1 MVKTIDRRAVAQS
14 MIADTYGWDT
24 VYAIKYADVNSAIAK
39 SGVSQTLPPLVQTDG
54 STTITVP
61 VGEFGDWA
69 LAMGGDGQNVRMT
82 VPINQMMYD
91 DGSVVTFDGLTA
103 TIEVCLEFIP
113 QRDPALYGAQDD
125 AEWMELKI
133 ATTPRGDNASG
144 SAVTVL
150 GLTCSG
156 SVCPS
161 PLQTAIIES
170 LLGNWFNVDDNL
182 KEFNHV
188 FAAVNLNDKAG
199 VDTTDDGETN
209 DFRWLKPDMLG
220 YAVADGTSLADSVFA
235 VLATTARDQGEPA
248 PDPESLFHRVSANAI
263 PEGKRSAFLLSK
275 ERYLKKLLLPGAGG
289 FFTGPIKEEAGK
301 TWPTDYFELEDSGT
315 TIRNTKDV
323 FIEKLDIGDSEERAE
338 VKAGN
343 FAVHLRDECLEVEF
357 VDMHHP
363 FSGFLFWVDVFHS
376 IRSQA
381 VPNLEVVDA
390 QDADGNPI
398 KKTMFD
404 LTPSTA
410 EDAVH
415 SHDVIAVKS
424 PTTQWV
430 QIGLLSATL
439 LFTIIGLGQ
448 AFRLFR
454 AGEAAVKL
462 SGDTMQAANLARAAT
477 TAPLPA
483 PEVVQAAAT
492 GANAALAAVSGSVA
506 SRNMLSAIWQ
516 IYRTTLFA
524 TVGTGLGLLGG
535 SIALLE
541 SIANRRAQG
550 FLPDF
555 DHFASNVM
563 APVRWPT
570 QESEF
575 TPDSVCFNGSFQIS
589 GNPDFAD

>member
-1 MVKTIDRRAVAQS
+1 MVKTIDRKAVAQS

-24 VYAIKYADVNSAIAK
+24 VYAIKYNDVNSAIAK
-39 SGVSQTLPPLVQTDG
+39 SGVSQTLKELVQTDG

-61 VGEFGDWA
+61 VGKFGDWG
-69 LAMGGDGQNVRMT
+69 LAMGGDGQNVRMS
-82 VPINQMMYD
+82 VPIDELIYD
-91 DGSVVTFDGLTA
+91 DGGSVTFDGLTA

-113 QRDPALYGAQDD
+113 QRDPMLYGAQDD

-133 ATTPRGDNASG
+133 ATAPKGDNASG
-144 SAVTVL
+144 SAVSVISVS
-150 GLTCSG
+150 CAG
-156 SVCPS
+156 SVCPD
-161 PLQTAIIES
+161 PVQTAIIQT
-170 LLGNWFNVDDNL
+170 LLGNWFNIDDNL

-199 VDTTDDGETN
+199 VEETQDGETN

-220 YAVADGTSLADSVFA
+220 YAVADGTTLADSVFA
-235 VLATTARDQGEPA
+235 VLATTMREEGEPA
-248 PDPESLFHRVSANAI
+248 PDPEMLFHRVSANAI
-263 PEGKRSAFLLSK
+263 PVGKRSAFLLSK
-275 ERYLKKLLLPGAGG
+275 ERYLKKMLLPGAGS
-289 FFTGPIKEEAGK
+289 FFTGPVEPEKGK
-301 TWPTDYFELEDSGT
+301 SWPNDYFELEDSGT
-315 TIRNTKDV
+315 TIRNTQDV
-323 FIEKLDIGDSEERAE
+323 FIEKFEVGGDEQCAQ

-343 FAVHLRDECLEVEF
+343 FAVHLRDHCLEVEF

-363 FSGFLFWVDVFHS
+363 FNKFLSWIDVFHS

-381 VPNLEVVDA
+381 VPRLDVVDA
-390 QDADGNPI
+390 EDKDGNPI
-398 KKTMFD
+398 KKSLFD

-415 SHDVIAVKS
+415 THDVIAVKS
-424 PTTQWV
+424 WETQWL

-492 GANAALAAVSGSVA
+492 GATTAMAAISGSVA
-506 SRNMLSAIWQ
+506 SKNMLSAIWQ

-524 TVGTGLGLLGG
+524 TVGTGFGLIGG

-541 SIANRRAQG
+541 SIANRTAQG

-555 DHFASNVM
+555 RDFAANVM

-570 QESEF
+570 EEAEF
-575 TPDSVCFNGSFQIS
+575 TPEEVCFNGSFQII